1 MSRPGKEKLLSIYK
15 ATSLVES
22 EVTALEDFGF
32 VFDITPNV
40 YSEDIKI
47 ILPSVHNQNDQQD
60 LTQRVL
66 KLVRALRPGLR

>member
-1 MSRPGKEKLLSIYK
+1 MIRPGKEKLLSIYK

-22 EVTALEDFGF
+22 EVSAFEDFGF

-40 YSEDIKI
+40 NGDDVRILQPFVNDSNRTIDITN
-47 ILPSVHNQNDQQD
+47 H
-60 LTQRVL
+60 VL